1 MGDAGGEEGQVGK
14 PVEPAQEFSM
24 PPCGVVKTEL
34 GVHPRWI
41 GEGSEATATNAGFS
55 LL

>member
-1 MGDAGGEEGQVGK
+1 MAVTSQLHPRFWAVSAELD
-14 PVEPAQEFSM
+14 PEPM

-41 GEGSEATATNAGFS
+41 GEGSEATATDAGFS